1 MALVN
6 DKKLFTNV
14 TRRFIVGVAEV
25 FKTPLKLANI
35 KSLKMSRSYNCKI
48 MPAKKKKKLV
58 KQCFRVDF
66 PRINFS
72 DDKIPEVSF
81 RG

>member
-48 MPAKKKKKLV
+48 MPAKKKKT
-58 KQCFRVDF
+58 
-66 PRINFS
+66 S
-72 DDKIPEVSF
+72 
-81 RG
+81 